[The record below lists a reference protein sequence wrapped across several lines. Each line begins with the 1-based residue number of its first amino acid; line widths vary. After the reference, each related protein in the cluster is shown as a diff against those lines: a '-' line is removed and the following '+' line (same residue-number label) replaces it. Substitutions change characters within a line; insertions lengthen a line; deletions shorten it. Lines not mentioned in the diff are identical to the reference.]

1 MLKLQDNR
9 ITKLTNSSFVIYPK
23 IKELLLS
30 DNVVHTIESGSL
42 AVLDELELLDL
53 SGNALQEA
61 PVGLPASLVHLN
73 LNKNPVK
80 HMERLSRA
88 VGLQVLKLS
97 SCDLTEYPALGLMPN
112 LVELDVSDNE
122 LVADLD
128 PAKLAATCRLTRLDV
143 TGCTALFQRP
153 ESRCRCLRAVEWAH
167 TYKIRVVGMP
177 PCPPAVDDGGGGVDA
192 DNCTAAA
199 ATDEARAVFKNCMVE
214 WEHRNTPYWAI
225 GLGLAIV
232 VAVLLALCVC
242 LRRRKRRRRTDKV
255 QSVPATDT
263 KENIDSTAA
272 GNKSEPAALLQ
283 SSP

>member
-1 MLKLQDNR
+1 MFFQLLKLQDNR
-9 ITKLTNSSFVIYPK
+9 ISKLTNSSFVIYPK

-30 DNVVHTIESGSL
+30 DNVVHTIESGAL
-42 AVLDELELLDL
+42 TVLDELELLDL

-97 SCDLTEYPALGLMPN
+97 NCDLGQYPALGVMPN
-112 LVELDVSDNE
+112 LVELDVSNNE
-122 LVADLD
+122 LLDDLD
-128 PAKLAATCRLTRLDV
+128 PVKLAATCRLTRLDV
-143 TGCTALFQRP
+143 TGCTALFQGP
-153 ESRCRCLRAVEWAH
+153 ESRCRCLRVVEWTQ
-167 TYKIRVVGMP
+167 TYKIRVLGMP
-177 PCPPAVDDGGGGVDA
+177 PCPAAEDGGDA
-192 DNCTAAA
+192 DNCTATA

-225 GLGLAIV
+225 GLGLVIA

-242 LRRRKRRRRTDKV
+242 LRRRKRRHHTDKV

-263 KENIDSTAA
+263 KENNDSTAT
-272 GNKSEPAALLQ
+272 GNKSEPAALL